1 MESLRDAACAYAD
14 NGWAIFPLKPH
25 SKQPEGRLVP
35 HGMNDAT
42 TDLARVFRCWEKAPR
57 LNIGINCE
65 ASGLVVLD
73 VDPRNGGED
82 GLHDAIAVLGP
93 LPRTVEAH
101 SGGGGQHLIFR
112 HPGGSFKREIA
123 PGVDIKCSG
132 YIVAP
137 PSIHPSGKPY
147 IWSVDG
153 DPEDV
158 APAELPEAWINAMR
172 VRQRRATAPTYNR
185 ASGDDLKA
193 IPAATYASRLTG
205 RLVDEDGW
213 MVCPFHK
220 GGMEKTPSFRVD
232 GTLWAC
238 YACDPVGNKAMMGG
252 NIYDLAGLLWHEP
265 IPLSPMGFSKVRTR
279 LLEEFE

>member
-1 MESLRDAACAYAD
+1 MSLRDAACFYAD
-14 NGWAIFPLKPH
+14 RGWAIFPLKPR
-25 SKQPEGRLVP
+25 SKQPDGRLTP

-42 TDLARVFRCWEKAPR
+42 TDLARVFWCWERSPR
-57 LNIGINCE
+57 LNIGLNCE

-82 GLHDAIAVLGP
+82 GLHEAIAVLGP

-101 SGGGGQHLIFR
+101 SGGGGQHLLFK
-112 HPGGSFKREIA
+112 HPGGSFRREVA

-147 IWSVDG
+147 LWSVDG
-153 DPEDV
+153 DPEEIE
-158 APAELPEAWINAMR
+158 PAELPEAWVKAMR
-172 VRQRRATAPTYNR
+172 VRQRRAATQTRNTT
-185 ASGDDLKA
+185 SGDGLKEV
-193 IPAATYASRLTG
+193 PAATYASRLAG
-205 RLVDEDGW
+205 RMVDEDGW
-213 MVCPFHK
+213 MQCPFHK

-238 YACDPVGNKAMMGG
+238 YACDPIGGKSMMGG
-252 NIYDLAGLLWHEP
+252 NILDLAALLWGYP
-265 IPLSPMGFSKVRTR
+265 IPVVGPDYAAVRKR
-279 LLEEFE
+279 LEAEFG